1 VALVLIEKPWP
12 GEKTWAS
19 IEDDFSMKITCSK
32 LGQVKFEFK
41 FRLKQGGDEESTTK
55 ANIRTEPGMVPI
67 ISKQAKDF
75 FS

>member
-1 VALVLIEKPWP
+1 VAWK
-12 GEKTWAS
+12 KTWAS